1 MLKFMPADARAQL
14 DAVANA
20 LTGVLGER
28 LEGLYLHGSAA
39 MGCFGPLSDIDLV
52 GVSGAAWTRRHSGRW
67 RTRC

>member
-28 LEGLYLHGSAA
+28 LEGYTCMVRQLWDVLA
-39 MGCFGPLSDIDLV
+39 
-52 GVSGAAWTRRHSGRW
+52 R
-67 RTRC
+67 